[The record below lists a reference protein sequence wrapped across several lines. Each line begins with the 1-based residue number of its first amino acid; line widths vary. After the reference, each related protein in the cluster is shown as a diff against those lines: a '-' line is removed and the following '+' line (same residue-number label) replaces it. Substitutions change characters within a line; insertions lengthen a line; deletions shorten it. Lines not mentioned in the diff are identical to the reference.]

1 ARQSRLKGHSHPRA
15 HPSAFSRALGSW
27 FSGFWERKALAP
39 EFALPAKNLIV
50 DAVRRGHG
58 LERSDFEIA
67 LEEAAIRCAAKG
79 GRFLVGRGAF
89 VDERVPAGGAFRR
102 TRAGNAWRG
111 ALRSRSSALP
121 PSADSRFE

>member
-1 ARQSRLKGHSHPRA
+1 
-15 HPSAFSRALGSW
+15 LGSW

-67 LEEAAIRCAAKG
+67 LEEGGDQVRCKG
-79 GRFLVGRGAF
+79 R
-89 VDERVPAGGAFRR
+89 
-102 TRAGNAWRG
+102 
-111 ALRSRSSALP
+111 
-121 PSADSRFE
+121 